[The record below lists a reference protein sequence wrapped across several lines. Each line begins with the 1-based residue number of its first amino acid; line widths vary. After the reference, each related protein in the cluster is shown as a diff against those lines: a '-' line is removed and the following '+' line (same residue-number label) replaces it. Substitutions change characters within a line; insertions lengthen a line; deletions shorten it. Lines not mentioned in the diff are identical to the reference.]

1 MTSIFTDYGYTR
13 KAPVPHRDT
22 RTPQQRTWDDRAE
35 AIREIVARMR
45 GLTYPS
51 SAIWSRDP
59 AIVDLMSDL
68 SRDLAREMHALNVE
82 GYRP

>member
-13 KAPVPHRDT
+13 EAPVPHRDT
-22 RTPQQRTWDDRAE
+22 RTAQQRTWDARAE

-45 GLTYPS
+45 GLTHG
-51 SAIWSRDP
+51 AWDRDP
-59 AIVDLMSDL
+59 AIVDLMSNL